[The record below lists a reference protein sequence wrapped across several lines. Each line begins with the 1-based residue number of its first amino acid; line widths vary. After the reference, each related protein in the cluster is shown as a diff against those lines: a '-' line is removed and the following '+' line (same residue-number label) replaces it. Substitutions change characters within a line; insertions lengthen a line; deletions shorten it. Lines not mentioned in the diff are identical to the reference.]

1 MSSPGEPPGL
11 LDDLRMVI
19 AELAVQRGAGADAVT
34 AQHLHDPPDADP
46 VAVIAHRPV
55 AHVRD
60 PRVLARHPLVLIA
73 RHHVIEPEELDV
85 RIDPKRDPAPPG
97 QVSFGRRVIG
107 TY

>member
-1 MSSPGEPPGL
+1 
-11 LDDLRMVI
+11 MVI

-46 VAVIAHRPV
+46 VAVSRHRPV
-55 AHVRD
+55 AHVQD